1 MGQKQMTLVDPDTD
15 APLASLF
22 PQDKT
27 KNASGKRRIIQ
38 PDEIMAPSVPSPDNS
53 LPALLR
59 KWMADYAATGLPPA
73 YIPKEEIER

>member
-1 MGQKQMTLVDPDTD
+1 MTLVDPDTD
-15 APLASLF
+15 APLAKLF

-38 PDEIMAPSVPSPDNS
+38 PEKTMTPIVTDKP

-73 YIPKEEIER
+73 YLPKEEIEK

>member
-1 MGQKQMTLVDPDTD
+1 
-15 APLASLF
+15 LAHLF

-27 KNASGKRRIIQ
+27 KNASGKRRLIQ
-38 PDEIMAPSVPSPDNS
+38 PNETTPLIVTNKP

-73 YIPKEEIER
+73 YLPKEEIEK